1 MTHRETTRK
10 KGEEHKKWE
19 DELTHLNQLSFFPW

>member
-10 KGEEHKKWE
+10 KGEEHKNRE